1 MSSPFNGT
9 SGADIML
16 GTSGDDV
23 FLASSGDDRIWG
35 GAGGTDRL
43 TLTGALSDYTIRGDG
58 SFTLTDLRDNG
69 DGVDFVRAIDIF
81 QFSDVS
87 ISASNLL
94 ALGQNGISGTA
105 GNDTL
110 LGTGRDDRIEG
121 GAGNDALWGGSGG
134 DDTAVFS
141 GASSD

>member
-43 TLTGALSDYTIRGDG
+43 TLTGALSDYTIRDNGDG

-81 QFSDVS
+81 
-87 ISASNLL
+87 
-94 ALGQNGISGTA
+94 
-105 GNDTL
+105 
-110 LGTGRDDRIEG
+110 
-121 GAGNDALWGGSGG
+121 
-134 DDTAVFS
+134 
-141 GASSD
+141 